1 MNFKPN
7 WFIFGSHLRSSGD
20 LFVYYAALIG
30 DFVQSRNLDNRREV
44 QRGFASVCAELNK
57 ERDRLG
63 LVSPLTITLGD
74 EFQAVFGN
82 VGRLWECI
90 VRIEAAMEPAA
101 IRFAVGLGII
111 STDIQRDTA
120 LGMDGPAFHAAR
132 AAMEQL
138 KKGDARYRLGGL
150 IKDEVFI
157 NSALELIAHNRE
169 KWRTPRVVTLANIL
183 QGKTVKEISQV
194 TGSTEQAVYRNIR
207 DGELDAIISMFSSI
221 TDKMTQVL
229 QSVEEK

>member
-1 MNFKPN
+1 M
-7 WFIFGSHLRSSGD
+7 R
-20 LFVYYAALIG
+20 YAALIG
-30 DFVQSRNLDNRREV
+30 DFIQSRNLANRSEV
-44 QRGFASVCAELNK
+44 QRAFAAVCAALNK

-63 LVSPLTITLGD
+63 LASPLTITLGD
-74 EFQAVFGN
+74 EFQALFADA
-82 VGRLWECI
+82 GRLWECI
-90 VRIEAAMEPAA
+90 LRIEAAMEPAA

-150 IKDEVFI
+150 GQDETFI
-157 NSALELIAHNRE
+157 NAALELIAHNRT
-169 KWRTPRVVTLANIL
+169 KWRAPRVITLANIL

-207 DGELDAIISMFSSI
+207 DGELDAIISMFAGI
-221 TDKMTQVL
+221 TAKMTQAL
-229 QSVEEK
+229 NPEKGV

>member
-1 MNFKPN
+1 MQ
-7 WFIFGSHLRSSGD
+7 
-20 LFVYYAALIG
+20 YAVLIG
-30 DFVQSRNLDNRREV
+30 DFVQSKSLDNRGEV
-44 QRGFASVCAELNK
+44 QRNLAAVCTELNR
-57 ERDRLG
+57 ERDGLG

-74 EFQAVFGN
+74 EFQAVFGD

-90 VRIEAAMEPAA
+90 LRIEAAMEPVA

-111 STDIQRDTA
+111 STDIQHATA
-120 LGMDGPAFHAAR
+120 LGMDGPAFYAAR

-150 IKDEVFI
+150 GDGEAFI
-157 NSALELIAHNRE
+157 NAALELIAHNRA

-207 DGELDAIISMFSSI
+207 DGELDAIISLLAGI
-221 TDKMTQVL
+221 TQTMTARL
-229 QSVEEK
+229 KLPEGE